1 MLCRGSANRFP
12 NTWKGPGWHAKY
24 PHRHWHTFVQDTN
37 YHFDVNVDALEEALD
52 RFSQFFVCPLI
63 SKDAVER
70 EVKAVNSEC
79 ADVMGV

>member
-1 MLCRGSANRFP
+1 M
-12 NTWKGPGWHAKY
+12 
-24 PHRHWHTFVQDTN
+24 
-37 YHFDVNVDALEEALD
+37 NVDALEQALD

-79 ADVMGV
+79 ADGMDVWHCLPSMSTDA